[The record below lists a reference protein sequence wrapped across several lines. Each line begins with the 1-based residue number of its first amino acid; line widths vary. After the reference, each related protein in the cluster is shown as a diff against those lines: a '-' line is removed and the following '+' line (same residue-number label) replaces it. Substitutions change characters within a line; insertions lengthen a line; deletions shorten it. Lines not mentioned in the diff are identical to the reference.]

1 MKIVD
6 NVNKINDLL
15 KNNDNTII
23 ILLFADWC
31 GACQHFK
38 PTWNSTIEK
47 MKDTPNLLTANVESN
62 NFENLDIDT
71 GNIMGYPTVEVHKG
85 GKKIDGFVGGKS
97 EEQLMNFFNKYLKQ
111 TGGKRKSKKSKKS
124 QRKLKRKTRKSKK
137 PKRKTRKSKKTK
149 RKPKRKSKRK
159 TRR

>member
-15 KNNDNTII
+15 KNNDNTIV

-38 PTWNSTIEK
+38 PTWKSTIEK
-47 MKDTPNLLTANVESN
+47 IKDTPNLLTANVESN

-97 EEQLMNFFNKYLKQ
+97 EEQLMDFFNKYLKQ
-111 TGGKRKSKKSKKS
+111 TGGKRKYKKS
-124 QRKLKRKTRKSKK
+124 KRKTRKSKRK
-137 PKRKTRKSKKTK
+137 TRKSKRKTRKSKRKARKTK
-149 RKPKRKSKRK
+149 RKSRK
-159 TRR
+159 

>member
-15 KNNDNTII
+15 KNNDNTVI

-47 MKDTPNLLTANVESN
+47 IKDTPNLLTANVESN
-62 NFENLDIDT
+62 NFENLNIDT

-111 TGGKRKSKKSKKS
+111 TGGKRKRHKSKKKSKKS
-124 QRKLKRKTRKSKK
+124 KRKTKGKTRQTKRKTRKT
-137 PKRKTRKSKKTK
+137 KRKTRKT
-149 RKPKRKSKRK
+149 KRK
-159 TRR
+159 TRK

>member
-15 KNNDNTII
+15 KNNDNTIV

-38 PTWNSTIEK
+38 PTWESTIK
-47 MKDTPNLLTANVESN
+47 KIKDTPNLLTANVESN

-111 TGGKRKSKKSKKS
+111 TRWKKRKYKKSKGKTRKSRKKNRKSRRKNRKSRRKNRKSKKSK
-124 QRKLKRKTRKSKK
+124 RKTRK
-137 PKRKTRKSKKTK
+137 
-149 RKPKRKSKRK
+149 
-159 TRR
+159 